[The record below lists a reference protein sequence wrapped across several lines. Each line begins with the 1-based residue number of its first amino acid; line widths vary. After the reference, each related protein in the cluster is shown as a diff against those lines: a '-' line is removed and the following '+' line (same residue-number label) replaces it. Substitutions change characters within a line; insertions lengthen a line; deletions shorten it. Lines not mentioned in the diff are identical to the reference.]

1 MFNINHKA
9 KAGYF
14 RNMIFGA
21 EDSLVS
27 TVGVLFGVASTSFN
41 DGFILITGFLVVTV
55 EALSMGAGA
64 FLSEKSA
71 QEFAE
76 ENETGES
83 TIIDGLVMFAAY
95 FFAGFIPLLPYI
107 FIPGASAKYFSILFS
122 VIALFFL
129 GFVPQ
134 RSFKSGVRMMVV
146 AGLAIFAGFLIGSVS
161 EKFLH

>member
-1 MFNINHKA
+1 MLNITPKA

-27 TVGVLFGVASTSFN
+27 TVGVLFGIASTSFN
-41 DGFILITGFLVVTV
+41 DGFILVTGLLVVTV

-76 ENETGES
+76 ETDAGES
-83 TIIDGLVMFAAY
+83 TIVDGVVMFVAY
-95 FFAGFIPLLPYI
+95 FVAGFIPLLPYI
-107 FIPGASAKYFSILFS
+107 FIPGTSAKYFSILFS
-122 VIALFFL
+122 VVALFFL
-129 GFVPQ
+129 GFIPQ
-134 RSFKSGVRMMVV
+134 RSLKSGLRMMVV
-146 AGLAIFAGFLIGSVS
+146 AGLAIFAGFLIGSLS
-161 EKFLH
+161 ERFLR

>member
-1 MFNINHKA
+1 MLNINQKA

-27 TVGVLFGVASTSFN
+27 TVGVLFGIASTSFN

-107 FIPGASAKYFSILFS
+107 FIPGTSAKYFSILFS
-122 VIALFFL
+122 IVALFFL
-129 GFVPQ
+129 GFIPQ

-146 AGLAIFAGFLIGSVS
+146 AGLAIFAGFLIGSMS